1 MFLNDISIDWIGK
14 VPIGWE
20 IKRVKHL
27 FFLKKEVSENPT
39 DEKILSL
46 TFGGIVV
53 RDVSSNEGQLP
64 ETYNGYTKI
73 YPNDIVMNP
82 MDLRSGWV
90 DKSMYEGIISP
101 SYYVLNTGVDIVNIG
116 YFNYQLQRHY
126 KERIFFPFGQGV
138 SYDYRWGMGRETLLN
153 FPMLLPPQKTQSGIV
168 SFLDNKTQKIDQL
181 IDLTEKKIKLL
192 KEQRTSLINHCV
204 TKGLNPN
211 VEMKDSGVEWIG
223 EIPSHWKFIPL
234 KYCTGNQ
241 GGIQTGPFGTQLN
254 TKDYVEQGVKV
265 MNQKT
270 LIKENYSL
278 GEEYIS
284 YEKYESLKGFDVLE
298 GDIIM
303 GTRGS
308 FGGDNR
314 TTFGKCSIV
323 PSGLGDCVLH
333 PCLIRIRLTPSF
345 VNKSYFYFY
354 VNDSSYFLEEIR
366 HTSNSTTIEVIY
378 GVTLKDVRFPIPP
391 INEQEEITSHIKK
404 ETTKIDLDIKREKKR
419 INLLKEYRQSLI
431 SEVVTGK
438 IDVRDWKE

>member
-101 SYYVLNTGVDIVNIG
+101 SYYVLNTGMDIVNIG

-192 KEQRTSLINHCV
+192 KEQRTSLINHCI

-211 VEMKDSGVEWIG
+211 VEMKDSGIEWIG
-223 EIPSHWKFIPL
+223 KIPSHWYRTKISRFCEVKDGTHDTPKFLDPNERTIPL
-234 KYCTGNQ
+234 
-241 GGIQTGPFGTQLN
+241 
-254 TKDYVEQGVKV
+254 V
-265 MNQKT
+265 
-270 LIKENYSL
+270 
-278 GEEYIS
+278 
-284 YEKYESLKGFDVLE
+284 
-298 GDIIM
+298 
-303 GTRGS
+303 
-308 FGGDNR
+308 
-314 TTFGKCSIV
+314 
-323 PSGLGDCVLH
+323 
-333 PCLIRIRLTPSF
+333 
-345 VNKSYFYFY
+345 
-354 VNDSSYFLEEIR
+354 
-366 HTSNSTTIEVIY
+366 TSNSFINGEIDFTKSKHISIEDYTEINKRSDVQINDIN
-378 GVTLKDVRFPIPP
+378 GGSFAVTACHKD
-391 INEQEEITSHIKK
+391 S
-404 ETTKIDLDIKREKKR
+404 TK
-419 INLLKEYRQSLI
+419 
-431 SEVVTGK
+431 
-438 IDVRDWKE
+438 

>member
-101 SYYVLNTGVDIVNIG
+101 SYYVLNTGMDIVNIG

-153 FPMLLPPQKTQSGIV
+153 FPIV
-168 SFLDNKTQKIDQL
+168 SRQ
-181 IDLTEKKIKLL
+181 
-192 KEQRTSLINHCV
+192 
-204 TKGLNPN
+204 
-211 VEMKDSGVEWIG
+211 
-223 EIPSHWKFIPL
+223 
-234 KYCTGNQ
+234 
-241 GGIQTGPFGTQLN
+241 
-254 TKDYVEQGVKV
+254 
-265 MNQKT
+265 
-270 LIKENYSL
+270 
-278 GEEYIS
+278 
-284 YEKYESLKGFDVLE
+284 
-298 GDIIM
+298 
-303 GTRGS
+303 
-308 FGGDNR
+308 
-314 TTFGKCSIV
+314 
-323 PSGLGDCVLH
+323 
-333 PCLIRIRLTPSF
+333 
-345 VNKSYFYFY
+345 
-354 VNDSSYFLEEIR
+354 
-366 HTSNSTTIEVIY
+366 SNSD
-378 GVTLKDVRFPIPP
+378 K
-391 INEQEEITSHIKK
+391 IT
-404 ETTKIDLDIKREKKR
+404 
-419 INLLKEYRQSLI
+419 
-431 SEVVTGK
+431 
-438 IDVRDWKE
+438 